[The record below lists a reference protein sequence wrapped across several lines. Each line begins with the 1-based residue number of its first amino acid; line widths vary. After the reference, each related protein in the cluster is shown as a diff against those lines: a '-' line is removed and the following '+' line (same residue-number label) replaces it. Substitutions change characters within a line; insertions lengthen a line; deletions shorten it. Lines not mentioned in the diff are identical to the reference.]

1 MIEDIL
7 NNEFSSDYEQNILE
21 EYYINYEPILRTPP
35 HKLEINIEPNGK
47 SFIPQTQNQ
56 NSSNASLNTFNT
68 SNENLFKSLNKSS
81 ENKKVKKEKNGK
93 RGRKI
98 KDSKDKGVHGKST
111 DDNIIEKVKHSVLDN
126 FRKHF
131 NRLLKKHNIGR
142 SLCKIYKGKKREKM
156 NYNKIL
162 IYKKL
167 KDIFSAKISP
177 KYKHYSKDNNIK
189 LIKEILNDKD
199 ENKNTLKQILNFT
212 FLDCLKHFKNEK
224 PLKELDGMTQLE
236 KCVETMKEKY
246 KEDDE
251 YELYSEKFKEFVY
264 NFEKIIN
271 DKKGRNRKKN

>member
-1 MIEDIL
+1 M
-7 NNEFSSDYEQNILE
+7 
-21 EYYINYEPILRTPP
+21 
-35 HKLEINIEPNGK
+35 
-47 SFIPQTQNQ
+47 
-56 NSSNASLNTFNT
+56 
-68 SNENLFKSLNKSS
+68 NKSS

-93 RGRKI
+93 RGRKT
-98 KDSKDKGVHGKST
+98 KDSKDKGIHGKST
-111 DDNIIEKVKHSVLDN
+111 DDNIIEKVKHSVLEN
-126 FRKHF
+126 FLNYF
-131 NRLLKKHNIGR
+131 NKLLKKHNAGR

-167 KDIFSAKISP
+167 KDIFSAKICP

-236 KCVETMKEKY
+236 EYVETLKEKY

-251 YELYSEKFKEFVY
+251 
-264 NFEKIIN
+264 
-271 DKKGRNRKKN
+271 

>member
-1 MIEDIL
+1 M
-7 NNEFSSDYEQNILE
+7 
-21 EYYINYEPILRTPP
+21 NYESVG
-35 HKLEINIEPNGK
+35 E
-47 SFIPQTQNQ
+47 SFIAQTQNQ
-56 NSSNASLNTFNT
+56 NSSNASLNTFDT

-81 ENKKVKKEKNGK
+81 ENKKVKKGKNGK
-93 RGRKI
+93 RCRKT
-98 KDSKDKGVHGKST
+98 KDSKDKGKHGRFT
-111 DDNIIEKVKHSVLDN
+111 GDNTIEKVKHCVLEN
-126 FRKHF
+126 FHIYF
-131 NRLLKKHNIGR
+131 NKLLKKHNTGR
-142 SLCKIYKGKKREKM
+142 YLCKIYKGKKREKM

-236 KCVETMKEKY
+236 EYVETLKEKY

>member
-1 MIEDIL
+1 M
-7 NNEFSSDYEQNILE
+7 
-21 EYYINYEPILRTPP
+21 
-35 HKLEINIEPNGK
+35 
-47 SFIPQTQNQ
+47 
-56 NSSNASLNTFNT
+56 
-68 SNENLFKSLNKSS
+68 NKSS

-93 RGRKI
+93 RGRKT
-98 KDSKDKGVHGKST
+98 KHSKDKGIHGKST
-111 DDNIIEKVKHSVLDN
+111 DDNIIEKVKHSVLEN
-126 FRKHF
+126 FLNYF
-131 NRLLKKHNIGR
+131 NKLLKKHNAGR

-162 IYKKL
+162 IYKEL
-167 KDIFSAKISP
+167 KYFFSAEICP

-199 ENKNTLKQILNFT
+199 ENKSNLKQVLNLT
-212 FLDCLKHFKNEK
+212 FLDCLKHFRNEK

-236 KCVETMKEKY
+236 EYVENMKEKY

-251 YELYSEKFKEFVY
+251 DELYLEKFQGFVY

>member
-1 MIEDIL
+1 M
-7 NNEFSSDYEQNILE
+7 
-21 EYYINYEPILRTPP
+21 
-35 HKLEINIEPNGK
+35 
-47 SFIPQTQNQ
+47 
-56 NSSNASLNTFNT
+56 
-68 SNENLFKSLNKSS
+68 NKSS

-93 RGRKI
+93 RGRKT
-98 KDSKDKGVHGKST
+98 KHSKDKGIHGKST
-111 DDNIIEKVKHSVLDN
+111 DDNIIEKVKHSVLEN
-126 FRKHF
+126 FLNYF
-131 NRLLKKHNIGR
+131 NKLLKKHNAGR

-167 KDIFSAKISP
+167 KDIFSAKICP

-271 DKKGRNRKKN
+271 DKKGRNRKKINYVLYEN